1 MDADVCWFRLYPWHP
16 QQVREEAAAI
26 AQHCGGELAV
36 TSLIDKGSA
45 AAQRTAIAT
54 AGQLVV
60 ATPGRIAQVGAR
72 QHSPRRPHMFHGS
85 AAHDSVP

>member
-1 MDADVCWFRLYPWHP
+1 M
-16 QQVREEAAAI
+16 REEAAAI

-60 ATPGRIAQVGAR
+60 ATPGRIAQVGAC
-72 QHSPRRPHMFHGS
+72 HEAPHQVHFELWCMVLQRTAAWRGPGWCMS
-85 AAHDSVP
+85 A